1 MTNVL
6 LIKELLVMSDG
17 KNLANRTKMCC
28 NCYVTG
34 RKDIYKMVELRF
46 YIMLGKNI
54 PKSTDRH

>member
-1 MTNVL
+1 
-6 LIKELLVMSDG
+6 MSDG